1 VADGMTNLAHR
12 QLRAPQE
19 DSTALIDPPLSA
31 IPAMVAASRAV
42 AAGWRVD
49 LPGTNLR
56 ELTAHARSEAF
67 QAAMGYS
74 CEYVDCG
81 FLPPL
86 TPERPFLLA
95 GHQPELF
102 HAGVWFKNF
111 LLSSLAA
118 HQGAV
123 PINLI
128 VDSDAVHRTSIAVP
142 TTTSRGAATESM
154 AFDEAAEQI
163 PFEERP
169 LLDVRQFH
177 AFGDRVRSA
186 IDAVSGQRHG
196 TSLPLVTPFWQAARA
211 AERRH
216 LARPM
221 LGRVLA
227 EARHALEMH
236 YNLRTLELP
245 LSHVCR
251 GQPFQAFALH
261 LLWELPRL
269 VRDYNEALAA
279 YRALNHVRSESH
291 PAPSLETRGEWLE
304 APLRLWTT
312 EQPLRRRPF
321 VRRTAQ
327 GLEISDFAG
336 IRLLLTMSDDAPEE
350 ALLQLAVA
358 EQAGIKLRPRALITT
373 MYARLVLSDL
383 FIHGIGGAK
392 YDELTDEIIR
402 RFFGIEP
409 PAYLTATA
417 TFRLPIE
424 RPHVTA
430 EDVRDSARRIRDLRF
445 RPESFLGDPLLAR
458 EPAMQRELQ
467 ALADEKREYL
477 RTHTLRG
484 ATREVYAG
492 LDRINRAMHQR
503 LAPVEA
509 HLRAEHAR
517 LSDEAQRSRLLGSRE
532 FSFVLFPEE
541 YLVPRLLE
549 LSKVPA

>member
-1 VADGMTNLAHR
+1 MTNLAHR
-12 QLRAPQE
+12 RLRAPQA
-19 DSTALIDPPLSA
+19 DGAALIEPPLA
-31 IPAMVAASRAV
+31 KGCATLAANRA
-42 AAGWRVD
+42 AADAWRCE
-49 LPGTNLR
+49 LPGMSLHD
-56 ELTAHARSEAF
+56 LTGQARGPLF
-67 QAAMGYS
+67 QAAMGYT

-86 TPERPFLLA
+86 TAQRSFILA

-111 LLSSLAA
+111 LLSATAA
-118 HQGAV
+118 HEGGI

-128 VDSDAVHRTSIAVP
+128 VDSDAIHRTSIDVPYAGPRGQTTHKIAYDAPGEAV
-142 TTTSRGAATESM
+142 
-154 AFDEAAEQI
+154 

-169 LLDVRQFH
+169 ILDAAQFQT
-177 AFGDRVRSA
+177 FGDQVRIA
-186 IDAVSGQRHG
+186 LDAAAGLQPG
-196 TSLPLVTPFWQAARA
+196 KTLPLVTRVWQLARA
-211 AERRH
+211 AERRRIAGR
-216 LARPM
+216 L

-227 EARHALEMH
+227 EARHQLESH
-236 YNLRTLELP
+236 LGLRTLELP

-251 GQPFQAFALH
+251 GQPFQTFALH
-261 LLWELPRL
+261 LLLELPRL
-269 VRDYNEALAA
+269 WRDYNEALAV
-279 YRALNHVRSESH
+279 YRSVNHVRSEAH
-291 PAPSLETRGEWLE
+291 PVPSLEARDEWLE
-304 APLRLWTT
+304 APLHVWTT
-312 EQPLRRRPF
+312 RQPLRRRPF
-321 VRRTAQ
+321 VRRTAH

-336 IRLLLTMSDDAPEE
+336 IRLQLTTSGDAPEE
-350 ALLQLAVA
+350 ALFQLAAA

-373 MYARLVLSDL
+373 MFARLVLSDL

-424 RPHVTA
+424 RPHATA
-430 EDVRDSARRIRDLRF
+430 EDVRQAARRIRDLRY
-445 RPESFLGDPLLAR
+445 RPESFVGDPRLAR
-458 EPAMQRELQ
+458 EPAIQSELQ
-467 ALADEKREYL
+467 ALADEKRQYL

-484 ATREVYAG
+484 ATRDVYAG
-492 LDRINRAMHQR
+492 LDRLNRAMHAR
-503 LAPVEA
+503 LAPLEA
-509 HLRAEHAR
+509 QLRAEHAR
-517 LSDEAQRSRLLGSRE
+517 LIDEAQRSRLLGSRE